1 MTQQRRVILQVIQ
14 DSSEHMTAE
23 EIFMLAR
30 QQLPKL
36 ALGTVYRNLGLMV
49 ESGEILLITI
59 PEQPNHYDKTT
70 CEHDHFRC
78 TECGRLY
85 DMPQMRMMEVLSKE
99 LGMTVTG
106 YHLSAEGI
114 CDTCKSGAQSA

>member
-1 MTQQRRVILQVIQ
+1 MTQQRRVILQVIKES
-14 DSSEHMTAE
+14 DEHMTAE
-23 EIFMLAR
+23 EIFMLAK

-49 ESGEILLITI
+49 ESGEVLLITL

-70 CEHDHFRC
+70 KEHDHFRC

-85 DMPQMRMMEVLSKE
+85 DMPYINVMDVLSKE
-99 LGMTVTG
+99 LGMDVTG

-114 CDTCKSGAQSA
+114 CNKCKKARSA

>member
-59 PEQPNHYDKTT
+59 PEQPNH
-70 CEHDHFRC
+70 
-78 TECGRLY
+78 
-85 DMPQMRMMEVLSKE
+85 
-99 LGMTVTG
+99 
-106 YHLSAEGI
+106 
-114 CDTCKSGAQSA
+114 